1 MVTAAQPP
9 RFGTTIATDED
20 FAAIA
25 ETVGGDIRPHVF
37 IAIPTYEFEEGMP
50 HNVANL
56 YKPNSAWLSIARF
69 RGDENADIGQIRN
82 RICEAAIRSK
92 ADYIVMLDD
101 DVFPQKDGLQRLLQV
116 VRDHDDEVIAV
127 GSYHLRFSTS
137 KTSVNMELNGAKLRP
152 MREDGAL
159 RPAYYAAF
167 GFAVIPAPLLS
178 RIRQPWFVLEAKR
191 SEDCYFSDMCR
202 EAGVEILCDTGIKC
216 DHIDRK
222 TGVVY

>member
-1 MVTAAQPP
+1 MVTAAHRPQ
-9 RFGTTIATDED
+9 FTTTVATDED

-37 IAIPTYEFEEGMP
+37 VGIPTYDDLRGMP
-50 HNVANL
+50 DNLAAL
-56 YKPNSAWLSIARF
+56 YKPNSTWFSVAAF
-69 RGDENADIGQIRN
+69 KGDENTDIGQIRSA
-82 RICEAAIRSK
+82 ICEAGRRSA

-127 GSYHLRFSTS
+127 GSYHLRKSTS
-137 KTSVNMELNGAKLRP
+137 KTSVNMELAGKKLRP

-167 GFAVIPAPLLS
+167 GFAVIPTKLLE
-178 RIRQPWFVLEAKR
+178 RIPQPWFVLEPKR
-191 SEDCYFSDMCR
+191 SEDCYFSDKCR
-202 EAGVEILCDTGIKC
+202 DAGIPILCDTGIQC
-216 DHIDRK
+216 DHVDRD
-222 TGVVY
+222 TGIAY